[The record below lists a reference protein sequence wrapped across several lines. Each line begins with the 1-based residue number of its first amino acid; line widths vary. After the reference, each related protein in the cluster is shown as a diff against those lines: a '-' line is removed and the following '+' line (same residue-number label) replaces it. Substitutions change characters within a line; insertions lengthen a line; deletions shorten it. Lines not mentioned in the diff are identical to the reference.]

1 MSERKSES
9 TEEDRMKRL
18 IICKLCHETLE
29 DPIILPCFKTIC
41 SKHLLNETNS
51 FKCGLCDNS
60 HDKTLDKFPVNQTV
74 NELLQICDDYVDLNS
89 INLGKDYNLAK
100 EKLKHL
106 NDLINESELLIK
118 DPAFY
123 INDYFSKLR
132 NEVDLS
138 KDQKIQDIVQKHEE
152 IINELKEIELKC
164 ISETQSQ
171 QHNILNDIIMEEKNK
186 LMEWSLLLKTKLN
199 LDSCC
204 ADISKKSSKSI
215 NELKYEIKECQ
226 LALLNKKQY
235 NFSSIPNED
244 SIFGVLITNNAQTGN
259 LIFLIVYFFFF
270 LNIFCL
276 VYHILIFQFII
287 K

>member
-29 DPIILPCFKTIC
+29 GPIILPCGKTIC
-41 SKHLLNETNS
+41 SKHLLNETNN
-51 FKCGLCDNS
+51 FKCNLCENS

-74 NELLQICDDYVDLNS
+74 NELLQICDEYVDLNS
-89 INLGKDYNLAK
+89 INLGKEYNLAK

-164 ISETQSQ
+164 ISETQSKQ
-171 QHNILNDIIMEEKNK
+171 FNRLDDNIMEEKKK
-186 LMEWSLLLKTKLN
+186 LIEWSLLLKTKLN

-204 ADISKKSSKSI
+204 ADISYKSI
-215 NELKYEIKECQ
+215 QSIKELKYEMKECQ
-226 LALLNKKQY
+226 VALLNNKEYK
-235 NFSSIPNED
+235 FSSISTKD
-244 SIFGVLITNNAQTGN
+244 LIFGDLVTNDAKTGN
-259 LIFLIVYFFFF
+259 LICLIKE
-270 LNIFCL
+270 L
-276 VYHILIFQFII
+276 
-287 K
+287 